1 MKKDK
6 EKVRIIP
13 IGGLSAVGKN
23 MMILEYGDDSIIIDC
38 GIMFPGDDM
47 PGVDFIIPDFS
58 YAVKNKKNIRGIIVT
73 HGHEDHIGAMP
84 YLLDEINAPVYATK
98 LTLGLIQNRLDER
111 TPKFQPT
118 FIEISPRDI
127 VHIGEFVIEF
137 IGTFHSILDGV
148 GLAIQTPVGT
158 IIHSGDFK
166 IDHTPVE
173 GVETDIYRFSE
184 YGEKG
189 VLLLMSDS
197 TNAER
202 EGYTR
207 SEATFNRK
215 LIEIF
220 SSSKDRIF
228 VALFA
233 SHINRIQQVLNAARR
248 YNRKVIISG
257 RTMLR
262 NVEIAHSIG
271 YLSIK
276 DDLIVNIKDVKKLP
290 LNKQVILCT
299 GTQGEPMSAL
309 SRIANGSHKNFVAGK
324 GDTVIITASVIPGN
338 ERLVSSV
345 VNALMLA
352 GAEVYYEHDEDIHV
366 SGHAS
371 QEELKLMIA
380 LTRPKFFLP
389 IHGEYRHLAAH
400 AKIAASQRIKSS
412 RILVAVNG
420 DVLELTRRSFERVD
434 RLNLSEL
441 FVERGAIGAMG
452 GGMIRER
459 QIMSREGILIVI
471 IPLSKGRRAGPPEII
486 DRGVIASNRSEIIT
500 TLSAWIDEHLEKM
513 LIDDASSKE
522 IYSQMRRN
530 LRNQVYKLT
539 RKNPLIEVKILELQ

>member
-1 MKKDK
+1 MKKDR

-58 YAVKNKKNIRGIIVT
+58 YAVKNKKNIRGIIIT

-98 LTLGLIQNRLDER
+98 LTLGLIQNRLEER
-111 TPKFQPT
+111 PPKLQPT

-137 IGTFHSILDGV
+137 IGTCHSILDGV

-158 IIHSGDFK
+158 IVHSGDFK

-215 LIEIF
+215 LMEIF

-248 YNRKVIISG
+248 YNRKVIVTG

-262 NVEIAHSIG
+262 NIEIAHSIG
-271 YLSIK
+271 YLTIK
-276 DDLIVNIKDVKKLP
+276 DDLIVNIRDVKKLP

-299 GTQGEPMSAL
+299 GTQGESMSAL
-309 SRIANGSHKNFVAGK
+309 SRIANGSHKNFVVGK

-338 ERLVSSV
+338 ERLVSNV

-389 IHGEYRHLAAH
+389 IHGEYKHLVAH
-400 AKIAASQRIKSS
+400 AKIASSQRIKSS
-412 RILVAVNG
+412 RIIVAVNG
-420 DVLELTRRSFERVD
+420 DVLDLTRRSFERVD
-434 RLNLSEL
+434 RLNLNEL
-441 FVERGAIGAMG
+441 FVERGVIGAMG
-452 GGMIRER
+452 SGMIRER
-459 QIMSREGILIVI
+459 QIMSREGVLIVT
-471 IPLSKGRRAGPPEII
+471 IPLSKGRPAGPPEII
-486 DRGVIASNRSEIIT
+486 DRGVISSNRSEIIT
-500 TLSAWIDEHLEKM
+500 ALAAWIEQHLEKL
-513 LIDDASSKE
+513 LIDDVSPKE

-530 LRNQVYKLT
+530 LRNQVFKLT
-539 RKNPLIEVKILELQ
+539 RKNPLIEVQILEL

>member
-1 MKKDK
+1 MKKDR

-58 YAVKNKKNIRGIIVT
+58 YAVKNKKNIRGIIIT

-137 IGTFHSILDGV
+137 IGTCHSILDGV

-158 IIHSGDFK
+158 IVHSGDFK

-215 LIEIF
+215 LMEIF

-248 YNRKVIISG
+248 YNRKVIVTG

-262 NVEIAHSIG
+262 NIEIAHSIG
-271 YLSIK
+271 YLTIK
-276 DDLIVNIKDVKKLP
+276 DDLIVNIRDVKKLP

-299 GTQGEPMSAL
+299 GTQGESMSAL
-309 SRIANGSHKNFVAGK
+309 SRIANGSHKNFVVGK

-338 ERLVSSV
+338 ERLVSNV

-389 IHGEYRHLAAH
+389 IHGEYKHLVAH
-400 AKIAASQRIKSS
+400 AKIASSQRIKSS
-412 RILVAVNG
+412 RIIVAVNG
-420 DVLELTRRSFERVD
+420 DVLDLTRRSFERVD
-434 RLNLSEL
+434 RLNLNEL
-441 FVERGAIGAMG
+441 FVERGVIGAMG
-452 GGMIRER
+452 SGMIRER
-459 QIMSREGILIVI
+459 QIMSREGVLIVT
-471 IPLSKGRRAGPPEII
+471 IPLSKGRPAGPPEII
-486 DRGVIASNRSEIIT
+486 DRGVISSNRSEIIT
-500 TLSAWIDEHLEKM
+500 ALAAWIEQHLEKL
-513 LIDDASSKE
+513 LIDDVSPKE

-530 LRNQVYKLT
+530 LRNQVFKLT
-539 RKNPLIEVKILELQ
+539 RKNPLIEVQILEL